1 MEMKQ
6 SIWYWTFYM
15 LYIITAVVSC
25 PITQG
30 YINDDKGLLVY
41 AHKVLYIYLPQVV
54 NYFVTARITMSM
66 VTHVVVNI
74 LSNLIIYRLLRY
86 SRYHNIGIIYN
97 IVFRCIVTWRLMVVA
112 GLSSKEEWMAL

>member
-6 SIWYWTFYM
+6 SLWYWTFFM
-15 LYIITAVVSC
+15 CYIITAVVSC

-30 YINDDKGLLVY
+30 YINDDKGLLVNTCE
-41 AHKVLYIYLPQVV
+41 VLYIYLPQVV
-54 NYFVTARITMSM
+54 NFFVTARITMSM

-74 LSNLIIYRLLRY
+74 LSNPIIYHLLRY

>member
-30 YINDDKGLLVY
+30 YINDDKGFLVNT
-41 AHKVLYIYLPQVV
+41 HDVMYIYLPQVV
-54 NYFVTARITMSM
+54 NYLMTVRITMKKI
-66 VTHVVVNI
+66 THVVVY
-74 LSNLIIYRLLRY
+74 IYY
-86 SRYHNIGIIYN
+86 Q
-97 IVFRCIVTWRLMVVA
+97 T
-112 GLSSKEEWMAL
+112 